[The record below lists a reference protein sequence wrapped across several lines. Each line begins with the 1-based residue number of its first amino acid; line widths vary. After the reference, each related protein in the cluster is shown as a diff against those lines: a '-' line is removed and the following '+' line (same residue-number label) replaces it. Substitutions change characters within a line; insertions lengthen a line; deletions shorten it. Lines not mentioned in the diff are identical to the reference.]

1 MDGLSEKKVLA
12 RCRLSFQ
19 TNPSMS
25 LPNVETNS
33 PISLLDS
40 SLLIRANEGRT
51 LHAFGHAVVILLD
64 GKQTGGKFTAFLNIT
79 PPGGGPG
86 PHYHEHEDEWF
97 YIVEGR
103 VSFFLNDTWTD
114 MFPGDCVYS
123 PRGSVHAFKNNTDQ
137 PIRVFINIAPS
148 GFERFFAEAAEWWA
162 NPERDMSRIAAIE
175 EKYRTFS
182 VKQ

>member
-1 MDGLSEKKVLA
+1 MRLA
-12 RCRLSFQ
+12 TQWSYCSTANKPAGSSRLFS
-19 TNPSMS
+19 
-25 LPNVETNS
+25 
-33 PISLLDS
+33 ISHH
-40 SLLIRANEGRT
+40 REEGR
-51 LHAFGHAVVILLD
+51 
-64 GKQTGGKFTAFLNIT
+64 
-79 PPGGGPG
+79 G

-182 VKQ
+182 VNPQ

>member
-1 MDGLSEKKVLA
+1 MSGFLPN
-12 RCRLSFQ
+12 
-19 TNPSMS
+19 NPSMS

-33 PISLLDS
+33 PISPLDS

-64 GKQTGGKFTAFLNIT
+64 GKQTDEKFTAFLNIS

-86 PHYHEHEDEWF
+86 PHYHEREDEWF

-103 VSFFLNDTWTD
+103 VSFLINGNWTELS
-114 MFPGDCVYS
+114 PGDCVYS
-123 PRGSVHAFKNNTDQ
+123 PRGQVHAFKNITDQ

>member
-1 MDGLSEKKVLA
+1 
-12 RCRLSFQ
+12 
-19 TNPSMS
+19 
-25 LPNVETNS
+25 
-33 PISLLDS
+33 
-40 SLLIRANEGRT
+40 
-51 LHAFGHAVVILLD
+51 VVILLD

-79 PPGGGPG
+79 PPDGGPG
-86 PHYHEHEDEWF
+86 PHYHEREDEWF

-123 PRGSVHAFKNNTDQ
+123 PAARSTLLKI
-137 PIRVFINIAPS
+137 IRITCVFIDIAPS
-148 GFERFFAEAAEWWA
+148 GFERFFAEVAEWWS

-175 EKYRTFS
+175 EKYRTFA